1 MPITIT
7 WSLKGHE
14 LNSGP
19 SITTTMLGK
28 RASML
33 VISSVDFTHIGEYT
47 CRATNQAGSVTYST
61 ELKVN
66 GNQMSKGRHWK
77 YSPMIQCLIH
87 DLLVEPPSIVPFS
100 FGREVIDSGEY
111 AQLTCVVSRGDMPIT
126 ITWSLKGQELNSGPS
141 ITTNMLGR
149 RASILIISSVDYS
162 HVGEYT
168 CRATNMA
175 GSVTYAAELN
185 VNGNHLSVAGRSTG
199 NLLLIKSCLM
209 FQSFILEPPRI
220 VPF

>member
-1 MPITIT
+1 MPVTIT
-7 WSLKGHE
+7 WSLKGQE

-19 SITTTMLGK
+19 SITTTMLGQ

-47 CRATNQAGSVTYST
+47 CRATNQAGSVIYST

-66 GNQMSKGRHWK
+66 GNQMSKGRCWK
-77 YSPMIQCLIH
+77 YSLIILCLIFIPF
-87 DLLVEPPSIVPFS
+87 VEPPSIVPFS
-100 FGREVIDSGEY
+100 FGRDVIDSGEY

-126 ITWSLKGQELNSGPS
+126 ITWSLKGHELNSGPS

-185 VNGNHLSVAGRSTG
+185 VNGNNLMVSGRST
-199 NLLLIKSCLM
+199 
-209 FQSFILEPPRI
+209 
-220 VPF
+220 

>member
-1 MPITIT
+1 MVTREGTGNICLRLNLISFLEPPRIAPFSFEPVVDSGDFAQITCVVSRGDMPITIT

-77 YSPMIQCLIH
+77 YSP
-87 DLLVEPPSIVPFS
+87 
-100 FGREVIDSGEY
+100 
-111 AQLTCVVSRGDMPIT
+111 
-126 ITWSLKGQELNSGPS
+126 
-141 ITTNMLGR
+141 
-149 RASILIISSVDYS
+149 II
-162 HVGEYT
+162 
-168 CRATNMA
+168 
-175 GSVTYAAELN
+175 
-185 VNGNHLSVAGRSTG
+185 
-199 NLLLIKSCLM
+199 
-209 FQSFILEPPRI
+209 
-220 VPF
+220 

>member
-1 MPITIT
+1 MVI
-7 WSLKGHE
+7 KC
-14 LNSGP
+14 
-19 SITTTMLGK
+19 LGK
-28 RASML
+28 AL
-33 VISSVDFTHIGEYT
+33 DILCFVFNLDFF
-47 CRATNQAGSVTYST
+47 
-61 ELKVN
+61 
-66 GNQMSKGRHWK
+66 
-77 YSPMIQCLIH
+77 
-87 DLLVEPPSIVPFS
+87 VEPPSIVPFS
-100 FGREVIDSGEY
+100 FFGRDVIDSGEY

-185 VNGNHLSVAGRSTG
+185 VNGNNLMVSGRSTG
-199 NLLLIKSCLM
+199 NLG
-209 FQSFILEPPRI
+209 
-220 VPF
+220 

>member
-1 MPITIT
+1 
-7 WSLKGHE
+7 
-14 LNSGP
+14 
-19 SITTTMLGK
+19 MLGQ

-66 GNQMSKGRHWK
+66 GNQMSKGRCWK
-77 YSPMIQCLIH
+77 YSLII
-87 DLLVEPPSIVPFS
+87 LWLIFIPFVEPPSIVPFS
-100 FGREVIDSGEY
+100 FGRDVIDSGEY

-126 ITWSLKGQELNSGPS
+126 ITWSLKGHELNSGPS

-185 VNGNHLSVAGRSTG
+185 VNGNNLMVLGRSTG
-199 NLLLIKSCLM
+199 NLG
-209 FQSFILEPPRI
+209 
-220 VPF
+220 